1 MSEAIASADG
11 GQGVAA
17 ATPAAAPSST
27 AAALTAAPAPVAA
40 TAPTSEQLAPAPA
53 APNPAAATIAQWL
66 GQTDEVT
73 QGYVA
78 NKGWDTPLKAVESYR
93 NLEKLLGADKANNAI
108 VIPKSDADAKEWG
121 AVFDRLGRPSAPDGY
136 KVAMPEG
143 ANPEFHNASLSKF
156 HELGLTKAQGENL
169 MSWYNEQVAQSNL
182 ASESERATRFA
193 QEDFAVKQEWGA
205 AYTQNLA
212 QAQQA
217 ARGLGLDGNTIDK
230 LSDALGHKATM
241 NLLQRIGSKLT
252 EDTFITPEN
261 PQGFGTALTPGQ
273 AKAEIQ
279 SLMSDRDF
287 TKKYLAGDAGAK
299 AKMES
304 LHRYAYPE
312 S

>member
-11 GQGVAA
+11 GQGVAV
-17 ATPAAAPSST
+17 ATPAAAPVST
-27 AAALTAAPAPVAA
+27 AAALAAVSAPVAA
-40 TAPTSEQLAPAPA
+40 AAPTSSQISVSPAPTELPGA
-53 APNPAAATIAQWL
+53 SSMDWL
-66 GQTDEVT
+66 GQTDELT
-73 QGYVA
+73 KGYVQ
-78 NKGWDTPLKAVESYR
+78 NKGWDTPTKAVESYR
-93 NLEKLLGADKANNAI
+93 NLEKLLGADKANNAV
-108 VIPKSDADAKEWG
+108 VIPKADADAKEWG

-136 KVAMPEG
+136 KVALPEG
-143 ANPEFHNASLSKF
+143 GNQEFHNASLAKF

-169 MSWYNEQVAQSNL
+169 MSWYNEQVSQSSQ
-182 ASESERATRFA
+182 AMDTERATRFA

-217 ARGLGLDGNTIDK
+217 ARGLGLDGDTIDK

-252 EDTFITPEN
+252 EDTFITPDN
-261 PQGFGTALTPGQ
+261 PQGFGSALTPGQ

-287 TKKYLAGDAGAK
+287 TKKYLSGDASAK
-299 AKMES
+299 SKMET
-304 LHRYAYPE
+304 LHRFAYPE
-312 S
+312 G